1 MILTEATLSEAV
13 QALVRMGA
21 KRVVLF
27 GSCATD
33 PNTAVDVDL
42 AVEGIPLDRLLDADV
57 KVHEM
62 LRAPTDLV
70 SREENPTLY
79 DVVVRY
85 GKVLYEQG

>member
-1 MILTEATLSEAV
+1 MILTENMLSQVV
-13 QALVRMGA
+13 QVLRKMGA

-33 PNTAVDVDL
+33 PTTAIDVDL

-57 KVHEM
+57 EVHET
-62 LRAPTDLV
+62 LRTPFDLV
-70 SREENPTLY
+70 SREENPMLY
-79 DVVVRY
+79 DIVVRY

>member
-1 MILTEATLSEAV
+1 
-13 QALVRMGA
+13 
-21 KRVVLF
+21 
-27 GSCATD
+27 
-33 PNTAVDVDL
+33 VDL

-57 KVHEM
+57 EVHEA

-79 DVVVRY
+79 DIVIRY